1 MSCGTGGSSTH
12 TAGSMCRT
20 SNPGYRSLVYSAIAV
35 AVLDRLL
42 KHLALTGQLRL
53 DLGWLKLSLSLN
65 RGIAFGWFRHLP
77 AGLLVGVQVGII
89 AAFTVLFLR
98 MRDVYLKAGLF
109 LIVVGAVGNF
119 MDRLF
124 YRCVVDYIRLVFFPP
139 VFNLSDAL
147 ITAGAVLVALRELGI
162 IKDRVAI

>member
-1 MSCGTGGSSTH
+1 MSCGTEGSSTY
-12 TAGSMCRT
+12 TAGSMCRA
-20 SNPGYRSLVYSAIAV
+20 SNPDCRWLLYSA
-35 AVLDRLL
+35 
-42 KHLALTGQLRL
+42 LALAVVDRVLKRLALAGHLRL

-77 AGLLVGVQVGII
+77 AGLLVALQVGII
-89 AAFTVLFLR
+89 GAFTVLFLR
-98 MRDVYLKAGLF
+98 VRDAYLKAGIF
-109 LIVVGAVGNF
+109 LIIVGAVGNF

-147 ITAGAVLVALRELGI
+147 ITAGAVLVALKELGI
-162 IKDRVAI
+162 IKDRMGV